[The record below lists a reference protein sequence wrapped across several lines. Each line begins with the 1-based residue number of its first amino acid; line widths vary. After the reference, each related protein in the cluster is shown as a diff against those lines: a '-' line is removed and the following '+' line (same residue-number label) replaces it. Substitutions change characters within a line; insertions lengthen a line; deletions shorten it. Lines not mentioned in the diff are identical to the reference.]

1 MAICCYQKSKIMKT
15 KKYLIGSLAA
25 MAMITSVTFN
35 AGAQEKKKTEAGKV
49 LQKTGKAVEKG
60 AKSVGNKTAEVA
72 VKGSAKV
79 VDQTFKG
86 KMAPDGSNV
95 YIDGKNNKYYINSK
109 GAKVYLK
116 ASQIRNRPAE
126 K

>member
-1 MAICCYQKSKIMKT
+1 MKR
-15 KKYLIGSLAA
+15 KYLLGLVALG
-25 MAMITSVTFN
+25 MVTSVSFT
-35 AGAQEKKKTEAGKV
+35 AVAQEKKTEAGKV
-49 LQKTGKAVEKG
+49 IQKTGKAVEKG

-72 VKGSAKV
+72 VKGTAKV
-79 VDQTFKG
+79 ADQTFKG

-116 ASQIRNRPAE
+116 ASQIRNKPAN
-126 K
+126 

>member
-1 MAICCYQKSKIMKT
+1 MKT
-15 KKYLIGSLAA
+15 KKILIGSLAA
-25 MAMITSVTFN
+25 MAMISSVTFT
-35 AGAQEKKKTEAGKV
+35 ASAQEKKTEAGKV
-49 LQKTGKAVEKG
+49 LQKTGRAVEKG

-79 VDQTFKG
+79 VDQTYKG

-95 YIDGKNNKYYINSK
+95 YIDGKNRKYYINSK

-116 ASQIRNRPAE
+116 ASEIRVRPTH
-126 K
+126 

>member
-1 MAICCYQKSKIMKT
+1 MCFPIKSTTMK
-15 KKYLIGSLAA
+15 KKYLLGLVALG
-25 MAMITSVTFN
+25 MVTSVNFT
-35 AGAQEKKKTEAGKV
+35 AVAQEKKTEAGKV
-49 LQKTGKAVEKG
+49 IQKTGKA

-72 VKGSAKV
+72 VKGTAKV
-79 VDQTFKG
+79 ADQTYKG

-95 YIDGKNNKYYINSK
+95 YIDGKKNTYYVNSK

-116 ASQIRNRPAE
+116 PSQIRNKPAG

>member
-1 MAICCYQKSKIMKT
+1 MKT
-15 KKYLIGSLAA
+15 KKYVLGLAA
-25 MAMITSVTFN
+25 MAMIASVTFTAN
-35 AGAQEKKKTEAGKV
+35 AQEKKTEVGKA

-95 YIDGKNNKYYINSK
+95 YIDGKNNKYYINKK

-116 ASQIRNRPAE
+116 ASQIKTRPVN
-126 K
+126 